1 MKISFNWL
9 SQYINISQSPNE
21 VAHLLTHSGLEVE
34 GVEAHE
40 SLPGG
45 LKNFVIGKV
54 LTCEKHPNADKLTKT
69 TVDVGNGT
77 VLPIVCGAPNVAAG
91 LKVIVALVGAE
102 IRMEGKEPFA
112 IQKAKVR
119 GEVSEGMICA
129 EDELGI
135 GHSHEGILVLDTD
148 LPTGTL
154 ASDYFNVEVDH
165 VLEIG
170 LTPNRADA
178 ASHFGVARELKA
190 LLKQD
195 LLVNPNEYPFKG
207 KFASPVK
214 VMVEN
219 TEACPRYS
227 GVYMRGV
234 EIKPSPEWLQKAL
247 KTIGLSPINNVV
259 DATNYVLHGLGQPLH
274 AFDAAQLAGSTIV
287 VKMADSNTTFITLDG
302 KERKLNENDLV
313 IADAEKAACIAG
325 VFGGKDS
332 GVSASTKNI
341 FIESAYFNPDFVRK
355 TAQRL
360 AIKTD
365 SSFRFERGTNPDMV
379 VPALKFAANL
389 IQEIAGGELS
399 ELIDIYPNPILPF
412 EVMLKW
418 NRLNKIIGEELPSER
433 VKEILGLLEI
443 NIVKEDSETLYL
455 QVPAYR
461 VDVQR
466 EADVV
471 EEILRVYGYNNI
483 QTKPYLSTEFLASFP
498 ERDTDKTKQNLGRL
512 LVAKGF
518 SEIYTNSL
526 TGISNVKEENTAV
539 KILNALSS
547 ELDVMRQSLIPS
559 ALGTV
564 AHNINRKQ
572 KEVKVFELG
581 YVYEMAEKG
590 PKYRE
595 TQHLSIVISGAQESE
610 SWKQKAQ
617 SVSFNDLKNAVA
629 DTLAQLGINN
639 FSLKKADQKWMSNC
653 VEIVAQNKTI
663 GVFGQISK
671 SALKTFD
678 CKQDVFA
685 AEINLDLL
693 FALKQKALVY
703 KDLSKFPEVRR
714 DLSLILDKKVKYQ
727 EIEAC
732 IKTFPLIKEVNLF
745 DVFEGESL
753 GKNKK
758 SYAVSFMLMD
768 ETKTLEDNVISTTF
782 AQIILALESKFDAK
796 IIGSEELLQKASV

>member
-9 SQYINISQSPNE
+9 SQYINISQSPDE

-45 LKNFVIGKV
+45 LKNFVIGQV
-54 LTCEKHPNADKLTKT
+54 MTCEKHPNADKLTKT
-69 TVDVGNGT
+69 TVDVGNGK

-91 LKVIVALVGAE
+91 QKVIVALVGAE

-135 GHSHEGILVLDTD
+135 GHSHEGILVLNTD

-154 ASDYFNVEVDH
+154 AADYFNVEVDH

-207 KFASPVK
+207 TFASPMK
-214 VMVEN
+214 ATIEN
-219 TEACPRYS
+219 KEACPRYA
-227 GVYMRGV
+227 GVYVRGV

-274 AFDAAQLAGSTIV
+274 AFDAEQLTGSKIIV
-287 VKMADSNTTFITLDG
+287 KTAEPITTFITLDG
-302 KERKLNENDLV
+302 KERKLNEYDLV
-313 IADAEKAACIAG
+313 IADAEKPACIAG

-365 SSFRFERGTNPDMV
+365 SSFRFERGTNPEMV

-389 IQEIAGGELS
+389 IREIAGGELS
-399 ELIDIYPNPILPF
+399 ELIDIYQNPVLPF
-412 EVMLKW
+412 EVVLKW
-418 NRLNKIIGEELPSER
+418 NRLNKLIGEELPRER

-443 NIVKEDSETLYL
+443 SIVQEDAETLYL
-455 QVPAYR
+455 RVPAYR

-483 QTKPYLSTEFLASFP
+483 HTKPYLSTEFLASFP

-526 TGISNVKEENTAV
+526 TSIANVIEENSAV

-547 ELDVMRQSLIPS
+547 ELDVMRQSLLPS
-559 ALGTV
+559 ALETV

-581 YVYEMAEKG
+581 YVYQMAEKG

-595 TQHLSIVISGAQESE
+595 TQQLSIVISGAQESE
-610 SWKQKAQ
+610 SWKQKTQ
-617 SVSFNDLKNAVA
+617 PVSFYDLKNAVA
-629 DTLAQLGINN
+629 VTLAQLGINN
-639 FSLKKADQKWMSNC
+639 FSLKKTEQKWMSNC

-671 SALKTFD
+671 PALKAFD

-685 AEINLDLL
+685 AEINLDLV
-693 FALKQKALVY
+693 FALKQKALAY

-753 GKNKK
+753 GKEKK
-758 SYAVSFMLMD
+758 SYAVSFVLLD
-768 ETKTLEDNVISTTF
+768 ETKTLEDNVISATF
-782 AQIILALESKFDAK
+782 AQIILALESKFEAK

>member
-559 ALGTV
+559 ALGTM

>member
-9 SQYINISQSPNE
+9 SQYINISQSPDE

-34 GVEAHE
+34 GVETHKSIA
-40 SLPGG
+40 GG
-45 LKNFVIGKV
+45 LKNFVIGQV

-91 LKVIVALVGAE
+91 QKVIVALVGAE

-135 GHSHEGILVLDTD
+135 GHSHEGILVLNTD

-154 ASDYFNVEVDH
+154 ASEYFNVEVDH

-207 KFASPVK
+207 TFTSPVK
-214 VMVEN
+214 VTIQN
-219 TEACPRYS
+219 AEACPRYA
-227 GVYMRGV
+227 GVYVRGV

-274 AFDAAQLAGSTIV
+274 AFDAEQLAGSSIIV
-287 VKMADSNTTFITLDG
+287 KTAEPNTTFITLDG

-313 IADAEKAACIAG
+313 IADAEKPACIAG

-332 GVSASTKNI
+332 GVSTSTKNI

-399 ELIDIYPNPILPF
+399 EVIDVYPNPVLPF
-412 EVMLKW
+412 EVVLKW
-418 NRLNKIIGEELPSER
+418 NRLNKLIGEELPRER

-443 NIVKEDSETLYL
+443 SIVKEDSETLYL

-483 QTKPYLSTEFLASFP
+483 HTKPYLSTEFLASFP

-526 TGISNVKEENTAV
+526 TSIANVIEENSAV

-547 ELDVMRQSLIPS
+547 ELDVMRQSLLPS
-559 ALGTV
+559 ALETV

-595 TQHLSIVISGAQESE
+595 AQHLSIVISGAQESE
-610 SWKQKAQ
+610 SWKQKTQ
-617 SVSFNDLKNAVA
+617 PVSFYDLKNAVA
-629 DTLAQLGINN
+629 DTLAQLGISN
-639 FSLKKADQKWMSNC
+639 FSLKKAEQKWMANC

-671 SALKTFD
+671 PALKAFD

-685 AEINLDLL
+685 AEINLDLV
-693 FALKQKALVY
+693 FALKQKALAY

-745 DVFEGESL
+745 DVFEGEAL
-753 GKNKK
+753 GKEKK
-758 SYAVSFMLMD
+758 SYAVSFVLLD
-768 ETKTLEDNVISTTF
+768 ETKTLDDNVISTTF
-782 AQIILALESKFDAK
+782 AQIILALESKFEAK